1 MANLLRMKKVT
12 ARVNEREYPFV
23 VQVAVPDGG
32 FECTLEAINAWH
44 CYSRSRQRRGQRYRR
59 GEQEFWSWCF
69 DGLEIAKSFRH
80 RFGGEIMP
88 VTVRRRSE
96 SRRDPALQTSPADGG
111 GRMAPGPDGAAKQ
124 T

>member
-44 CYSRSRQRRGQRYRR
+44 GYSRSRQRRGQRYRR

-96 SRRDPALQTSPADGG
+96 SRDPALQPSPANGAG
-111 GRMAPGPDGAAKQ
+111 CVVPGRKGAAEQ

>member
-44 CYSRSRQRRGQRYRR
+44 GYSRSKQRRGQRYRV

-88 VTVRRRSE
+88 VKVRRGSA
-96 SRRDPALQTSPADGG
+96 SFRDPALQISPAGDA
-111 GRMAPGPDGAAKQ
+111 GRVVLGRKGTAKQ

>member
-12 ARVNEREYPFV
+12 ARVNEREFPFV

-32 FECTLEAINAWH
+32 FEFTLDAINAWH
-44 CYSRSRQRRGQRYRR
+44 CYSRSKQRRGQRYRV
-59 GEQEFWSWCF
+59 GEREYWSWCF

-88 VTVRRRSE
+88 VTIRRRSAGF
-96 SRRDPALQTSPADGG
+96 RDPASQISPAADA
-111 GRMAPGPDGAAKQ
+111 GRMVSGRKDAVK
-124 T
+124 

>member
-12 ARVNEREYPFV
+12 ARVNERDYPFV

-44 CYSRSRQRRGQRYRR
+44 GYSRSRQRRGQRYRR

-88 VTVRRRSE
+88 VTVRRRSD
-96 SRRDPALQTSPADGG
+96 SRDPALQASA
-111 GRMAPGPDGAAKQ
+111 PDGAGCVVPGQKSAAEQ